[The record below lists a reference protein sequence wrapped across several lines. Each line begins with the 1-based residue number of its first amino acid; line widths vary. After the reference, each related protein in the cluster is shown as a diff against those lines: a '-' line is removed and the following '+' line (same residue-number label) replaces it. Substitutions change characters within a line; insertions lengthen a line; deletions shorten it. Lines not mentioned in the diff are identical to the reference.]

1 MKSLRPLVQPGSITR
16 HYNEV
21 ETASLLAAWL
31 EAFGKER
38 QGLNTK
44 DFLWHIF
51 SANKYPNVAGAE
63 ALVQYKQQEESQFV
77 VLSNDRKVAFA
88 TDVRPEECSLS
99 DFYVFPENL
108 AWTMA
113 FTHEDGWLG
122 PYFARHQAFAR
133 LNVANLAKLKK
144 LREMEAAK
152 QKGWL

>member
-1 MKSLRPLVQPGSITR
+1 MKSLRPLVQPGRITR
-16 HYNEV
+16 HYNEG

-38 QGLNTK
+38 QGSNTK
-44 DFLWHIF
+44 AFLWHIF

-88 TDVRPEECSLS
+88 TDVRPDECALS

-122 PYFARHQAFAR
+122 PYFARHQEFAR